1 MKIQIIIIS
10 FLFTFLSCI
19 SLFAQTGESSFKKVT
34 ISANEKSVTEIL
46 PSFTLG
52 KLMFKDQ
59 DDNQRLD
66 GNEEGTIRFYIA
78 NPGLFEIEELTI
90 SIVDINQNAGLSYQ
104 NIQKVKSIKQGDS
117 ALIVIPLTAN
127 DKLKDGSARF
137 SINVTENKSSV
148 TGAAQIIIPTKEST
162 GSPVFEWIS
171 PNAELERTDFPV
183 FEIAAKLKSAT
194 RITDLKMYLNGM
206 IPSDKN
212 VFTILPTDNPQ
223 EYLVRRNL
231 TLEEGYNEVRI
242 GAQNSGGVSLS
253 GIRTINYSVQKID
266 QTYREKRLALVMG
279 NSNYSHSNP
288 LTNPVNDALAFAEAL
303 KGLDFTVMTFIDA
316 DQKTMK
322 RAMDEFGEKLPEFNV
337 GLFYFAGH
345 GLQVNGI
352 NYLIPIDASLRI
364 QQDVDYDCIDVG
376 RVLGKME
383 AAETATNII
392 ILDACRDNP
401 FERSWSGR
409 SGGKSSGLAFMT
421 APSGSIIAY
430 ATSPGK
436 TASDGT
442 GKNGLYTEA
451 LLQFIHIPGL
461 PIEEFFKNVRTMV
474 EQRSNGAQT
483 PWESTSL
490 KGNFFFKV
498 K

>member
-1 MKIQIIIIS
+1 MKKQFFIFTV
-10 FLFTFLSCI
+10 FLGILGINGS
-19 SLFAQTGESSFKKVT
+19 FAQSGESGFKKVT
-34 ISANEKSVTEIL
+34 ISAGGNSVTEIP
-46 PSFTLG
+46 PSFTVG
-52 KLMFKDQ
+52 KLIFRDQ
-59 DDNQRLD
+59 NDDQSMD

-78 NPGLFEIEELTI
+78 NTGLFEIGELTI
-90 SIVDINQNAGLSYQ
+90 TITDTGQNAGLSYQ
-104 NIQKVKSIKQGDS
+104 NTHKVKALKQGDS
-117 ALIVIPLTAN
+117 VLVVIPLSAN
-127 DKLKDGSARF
+127 DKLKDGTAHFNIS
-137 SINVTENKSSV
+137 VTENTSSASG
-148 TGAAQIIIPTKEST
+148 TAQIVLPTKEST
-162 GSPVFEWIS
+162 GSPVIEWIS
-171 PNAELERTDFPV
+171 PGAELERTDFPV
-183 FEIAAKLKSAT
+183 FEIAAKLNSGT
-194 RITDLKMYLNGM
+194 RITDLKVYLNGM
-206 IPSDKN
+206 IPADKN
-212 VFTILPTDNPQ
+212 VFTILPTEHPQ

-231 TLEEGYNEVRI
+231 ILEEGYNEVRI
-242 GAQNSGGVSLS
+242 EAQNNGGVSIS

-352 NYLIPIDASLRI
+352 NYLIPVDASLRI

-383 AAETATNII
+383 AAKTATNII

-474 EQRSNGAQT
+474 EQRSNGVQT